1 MRCSN
6 PQRGSSLIL
15 IIGVIAALAVMAST
29 LVVLVA
35 NVQSNTS
42 RDRSRAKSF
51 NVAEGGVDAAQNV
64 LVQNWPTSKTGP
76 PVFNEASFRT
86 QMFPDTVEFPNPS
99 TGAPDFIDVNIYD
112 DEVPN
117 SKVDT
122 GNGIMVIESTAR
134 VGRSAA
140 RVQAQVQRIPFDL
153 PIMQGVALYADGAVN
168 LNGTG
173 NQNQGFASPFDVMP
187 PATEAIV
194 YAQGGLNKSNNV
206 NFPTSAV
213 NWTQNPAVTAND
225 IFPDILRDQLIR
237 LAERNGNRIDASEAN
252 KAFWLKAFTKFPH
265 VVAIKSGDLTVTAAD
280 IPINNNPKWPP
291 VAAGNDKWI
300 FGPGPEEPLPGI
312 IIVENGN
319 LSFDGGAFFF
329 GILYSSFG
337 FVDTGTTEIHGMVI
351 AKGIATLSG
360 SRNVVY
366 DPNVLTNLNLIVP
379 ANVRLVPNTWKE
391 LTP

>member
-15 IIGVIAALAVMAST
+15 IIGVIAALAVMATT

-35 NVQSNTS
+35 NVQSNTA
-42 RDRSRAKSF
+42 RDRSRAKAF
-51 NVAEGGVDAAQNV
+51 YVAEAGIDVAQNM
-64 LVQNWPTSKTGP
+64 LVQNWPTSDAMAQNFDTT
-76 PVFNEASFRT
+76 AFRS
-86 QMFPDTVEFPNPS
+86 QMFPDTGEFPNPAA
-99 TGAPDFIDVNIYD
+99 GAFIVVTIRDDQTNYRYD
-112 DEVPN
+112 D
-117 SKVDT
+117 
-122 GNGIMVIESTAR
+122 GNGIMVIDSTAR

-153 PIMQGVALYADGAVN
+153 PIREGIALYADGAVN
-168 LNGTG
+168 LNGNGST
-173 NQNQGFASPFDVMP
+173 PFDVML
-187 PATEAIV
+187 PATEATV
-194 YAQGGLNKSNNV
+194 YAQGGINKTNNV
-206 NFPTSAV
+206 NFPTSEV
-213 NWTQNPAVTAND
+213 GWTQDPEVTAND
-225 IFPDILRDQLIR
+225 IFPDALRDQLIR
-237 LAERNGNRIDASEAN
+237 LAEKYGNRIDASQAN
-252 KAFWLKAFTKFPH
+252 QAFWLKAFTEFPH
-265 VVAIKSGDLTVTAAD
+265 VVAIKSGDLKVTAAD
-280 IPINNNPKWPP
+280 IPNSNNPKWPP
-291 VAAGNDKWI
+291 IAAGNDKWI

-329 GILYSSFG
+329 GVLYSSFG

-366 DPNVLTNLNLIVP
+366 DPNVVANLNLIIP